1 MTNKRTLRS
10 NYQRRDDQI
19 GGSVVDAIMIS
30 PGSSGRLSFG
40 RGFSKDKRQPRHEVR
55 IDAAGPGVTYEQQM
69 LGTEESYS
77 LVYDVSNFRD
87 SPSFARIELV
97 EE

>member
-1 MTNKRTLRS
+1 MTKQRKLRS
-10 NYQRRDDQI
+10 NYQRLDDQI

-30 PGSSGRLSFG
+30 PRSSGRLSFG
-40 RGFSKDKRQPRHEVR
+40 GGLSKDKRHPRHEIR
-55 IDAAGPGVTYEQQM
+55 IDAAGPGVTYEQTM
-69 LGTEESYS
+69 LGSQESYS
-77 LVYDVSNFRD
+77 LVYEVNNFRD

>member
-10 NYQRRDDQI
+10 NYQRLDDQI
-19 GGSVVDAIMIS
+19 GGTVVDAIMIS
-30 PGSSGRLSFG
+30 PRSSGRLSFG
-40 RGFSKDKRQPRHEVR
+40 RTFSKDKRYPHHEVR
-55 IDAAGPGVTYEQQM
+55 IYAAGPGVTHEQQM
-69 LGTEESYS
+69 LGSEDSYS
-77 LVYDVSNFRD
+77 LVYEINNFRD